1 MTPGRYLGKGVGVSQ
16 LLCPTSPIHTTT
28 LPSGLRVVYQY
39 VPAAVVAIDFW
50 VRAGAAAEPEPYN
63 GLAHALEHMIFRG
76 SQGFP
81 AGAFDHLIERRGGM
95 TNAGTSQDYAHYYI
109 LTAVEYWREG
119 LTALADILLWP
130 NLGAQEWEQERAVI
144 AEELCQAQD
153 HPDWVGQQVL
163 WRHCYGTHP
172 YGRPIL
178 GTTASLARIT
188 PSVLREFH
196 QQYYHPGNMTVVVV
210 GAIPWESLEAVLEQ
224 VCPAAAVAGRV
235 PPWVCPLPTV
245 TPVRS
250 QLHLPQAEQ
259 ERLWWVWPVAGG
271 GDVATGWGLDLLA
284 TLLTGGRLARLTQ
297 RLREELGWVQD
308 IDCHYHQQVAGGV
321 WQMTAWLSEAERVGQ
336 VEEVLQQE
344 VAVLQETLVSREELR
359 RAQRQ
364 LLHAY
369 TFGTETPQQMA
380 RLYGYY
386 HYMGC
391 LEQVMNYGERLMQ
404 FRPEDVRS
412 LAQTYLSPQQV
423 VRLWLTPEGDV

>member
-1 MTPGRYLGKGVGVSQ
+1 MSQ
-16 LLCPTSPIHTTT
+16 LLCPTSPIHVTT

-50 VRAGAAAEPEPYN
+50 VGAGAAAEPEPYN
-63 GLAHALEHMIFRG
+63 GLAHALEHMVFRG

-95 TNAGTSQDYAHYYI
+95 TNASTSQDYAHYYI
-109 LTAVEYWREG
+109 LTAAEYWREG
-119 LTALADILLWP
+119 LTALADILLRP
-130 NLGAQEWEQERAVI
+130 DLAAQAWEQERAVI

-153 HPDWVGQQVL
+153 HPDWVGQQLL

-178 GTTASLARIT
+178 GTAASLARIT
-188 PSVLREFH
+188 PQVLREFH

-210 GAIPWESLEAVLEQ
+210 GAIPWERLAAVLEQ
-224 VCPAAAVAGRV
+224 VCPAVVGAV
-235 PPWVCPLPTV
+235 PPLICPLPQV

-250 QLHLPQAEQ
+250 QLHVPQAEQ
-259 ERLWWVWPVAGG
+259 GRLWWVWPVARV

-284 TLLTGGRLARLTQ
+284 TLLSGGRLARLTQ
-297 RLREELGWVQD
+297 CLREELGWVQD
-308 IDCHYHQQVAGGV
+308 IDCHYHQYLAGGV
-321 WQMTAWLSEAERVGQ
+321 WQMTAWLSDVQRLEA
-336 VEEVLQQE
+336 VE
-344 VAVLQETLVSREELR
+344 AVLHRELATLQAELVSREELR

-364 LLHAY
+364 LRHAY

-386 HYMGC
+386 HYMGW
-391 LEQVMNYGERLMQ
+391 LEESLEYPERLRQ
-404 FRPEDVRS
+404 FQPEDVRR
-412 LAQTYLSPQQV
+412 LAQTYLCPQRV
-423 VRLWLTPEGDV
+423 VRLWLTPEAKV